1 MWVYLRGKRLAP
13 AGVPSCMDKLSLP
26 RRIVAS
32 AGAIGGA
39 VAMRSWGPG
48 LPKVLWLPAGLLALS
63 ALLVWSRSVGGQLI
77 ARAVWWSNLILGT
90 VIALASN
97 HSERSIAALLV
108 ASTGAALL
116 AAGDRALDAP
126 ERSGRFVPLAFRGTL
141 MCMLVMAM
149 ADAQS
154 LLLFGALERGACDE
168 LGHCHSMNP
177 MMLGIA
183 GALLLSVYGLYR
195 LRVWGLALVLVASA
209 VLSGVSFG
217 GLLGLPSVLRAA
229 YGVSGVAQWLV
240 CIPLLIAIAR
250 GTATS
255 VDPRRR
261 NHGAIA
267 ARLIIA
273 AMMVTSIGCWAFD
286 ARLWGWN

>member
-1 MWVYLRGKRLAP
+1 
-13 AGVPSCMDKLSLP
+13 MDKLGLP
-26 RRIVAS
+26 RRLIAT
-32 AGAIGGA
+32 AGAVGGA
-39 VAMRSWGPG
+39 IAMRSWGPG
-48 LPKVLWLPAGLLALS
+48 LPQVLWLPAGLLGLS

-97 HSERSIAALLV
+97 HSERSVAALLV

-154 LLLFGALERGACDE
+154 LLLFGSLERGACDE
-168 LGHCHSMNP
+168 LGHCHSINP
-177 MMLGIA
+177 TMLAIA

-195 LRVWGLALVLVASA
+195 LRVWGLGLVLVASA
-209 VLSGVSFG
+209 VLAGVSFG
-217 GLLGLPSVLRAA
+217 GLIELPSVLRAA
-229 YGVSGVAQWLV
+229 YGVSGIAQWLV
-240 CIPLLIAIAR
+240 CIPLMLAIAR
-250 GTATS
+250 GNAGSDNSTMRS
-255 VDPRRR
+255 G
-261 NHGAIA
+261 GAIA
-267 ARLIIA
+267 TRLIVA
-273 AMMVTSIGCWAFD
+273 TMMVTSLGCWAFD
-286 ARLWGWN
+286 ARLWGWS